1 MTTFK
6 QVLLGAAVAGVVA
19 GTGSAVATAVAYAEP
34 SAPDTST
41 SAGPSAGDSPSQNDS
56 PAGRRPSRGH
66 AAAPAPAAAT
76 RGSGAVE
83 ADDAV
88 SPPQSSVRAQTTVR
102 GQNNDE
108 PTTPVAPVAQPPA
121 AAPTAD
127 VQPVRAPEPASAP
140 EVAPANIAVPQAVST
155 PAPAPTPARAAA
167 VVPAPIV
174 PAVVAVEAPRAAATV
189 LTPAPAAPEPT
200 PVRVP
205 LLPLL
210 PPVPVVPVAPASAAS
225 VSVGSGANTRI
236 RAASAVAQA
245 AVLADPPTHVL
256 LIGTDG
262 TNLDKILQYTWDNPN
277 STGFQQLME
286 DGTTAAT
293 SIVGHTTISGP
304 SWSTIMTGVWDSK
317 SGVINNLFSP
327 APYTKWPTVINMLE
341 AYNPGIATQVV
352 ADWKYINDMSGAG
365 GFPADTNIYFN
376 NSDFGGVWADTDQ
389 AVTDK
394 TVALING
401 AQSNTPTFLFSYQVQ
416 VDEAGHSYGG
426 GSAEYKQAVINVGG
440 NIAEIL
446 DAIAASE
453 QAGVDWTVIA
463 TTDHGHQQS
472 KGFGHGF
479 QSPNE
484 TSSFIVFD
492 KAGEHTGGLQNQSYS
507 NVDITPTIVSLFGAP
522 LRSDFDGVPMTTK
535 TSGIVD
541 PVNLKTSLNNA
552 VSMYG
557 NPNIGIDI
565 ALGTRTVFATVP
577 YLIDGLV
584 TSINSF
590 LQGIVDKDIFLIS
603 GLADFTKWI
612 VTFNGNLAVG
622 VTQAVAVAIARL
634 TGSGVI
640 APTDPPLAPPPA
652 NSELAWLLDGAAALT

>member
-1 MTTFK
+1 MTTIK

-34 SAPDTST
+34 SASDTTT
-41 SAGPSAGDSPSQNDS
+41 SAGATAGDAPSSNASPS
-56 PAGRRPSRGH
+56 RRPSRAH
-66 AAAPAPAAAT
+66 TATTAPAAAT
-76 RGSGAVE
+76 RGASSTGSDDSDGA
-83 ADDAV
+83 AG
-88 SPPQSSVRAQTTVR
+88 PQRGIVRAQITVR

-108 PTTPVAPVAQPPA
+108 PETAPSPESHAPT
-121 AAPTAD
+121 PTAD
-127 VQPVRAPEPASAP
+127 IQPRAQAPEPAPQTAP
-140 EVAPANIAVPQAVST
+140 TPVDAVVAQPVSDPEPARA
-155 PAPAPTPARAAA
+155 PAPAASVAAA
-167 VVPAPIV
+167 AAAPVVIAT
-174 PAVVAVEAPRAAATV
+174 PRAAEAV
-189 LTPAPAAPEPT
+189 LAPTPAAPEPI
-200 PVRVP
+200 PVRIP

-210 PPVPVVPVAPASAAS
+210 PTIPLVPVAPVSAAT
-225 VSVGSGANTRI
+225 VSAGSTTNPRV

-262 TNLDKILQYTWDNPN
+262 TNLDKILQYTWDNPK
-277 STGFQQLME
+277 STGFQEVME

-304 SWSTIMTGVWDSK
+304 SWSTILTGVWDNK
-317 SGVINNLFSP
+317 TGVVNNLFRP
-327 APYTKWPTVINMLE
+327 EPYTKWPTVINMLE
-341 AYNPGIATQVV
+341 AYNPGIATEVV
-352 ADWKYINDMSGAG
+352 ADWKYINDMAGAG
-365 GFPADTNIYFN
+365 GFPADTNVYYNNADFN
-376 NSDFGGVWADTDQ
+376 GVWADTDQ

-401 AQSNTPTFLFSYQVQ
+401 AKTDTATFLFSYQVQ
-416 VDEAGHSYGG
+416 VDEAGHSFGG
-426 GSAEYKQAVINVGG
+426 GSAEYKQAVINVGD
-440 NIAEIL
+440 NISEIMQ
-446 DAIAASE
+446 AVQASE
-453 QAGVDWTVIA
+453 AAGVDWTVIM

-492 KAGEHTGGLQNQSYS
+492 KAGDHEGGLQNQSYS
-507 NVDITPTIVSLFGAP
+507 NVDIAPTIVNLFGAP

-541 PVNLKTSLNNA
+541 PVDLKTSLNNA

-557 NPNIGIDI
+557 YPNIGTDI

-577 YLIDGLV
+577 YVIDGLV
-584 TSINSF
+584 NSMTGF

-603 GLADFTKWI
+603 GLAGFTQWI
-612 VTFNGNLAVG
+612 IQFNGDLAVG
-622 VTQAVAVAIARL
+622 VTQAVADVVARL
-634 TGSGVI
+634 TGSGTI
-640 APTDPPLAPPPA
+640 KPTDPPLTPPAA
-652 NSELAWLLDGAAALT
+652 NSELPWVLDGAAALA

>member
-1 MTTFK
+1 VT
-6 QVLLGAAVAGVVA
+6 LA
-19 GTGSAVATAVAYAEP
+19 
-34 SAPDTST
+34 
-41 SAGPSAGDSPSQNDS
+41 
-56 PAGRRPSRGH
+56 
-66 AAAPAPAAAT
+66 
-76 RGSGAVE
+76 
-83 ADDAV
+83 
-88 SPPQSSVRAQTTVR
+88 
-102 GQNNDE
+102 
-108 PTTPVAPVAQPPA
+108 
-121 AAPTAD
+121 
-127 VQPVRAPEPASAP
+127 ASAP
-140 EVAPANIAVPQAVST
+140 SFAVEPNPADG
-155 PAPAPTPARAAA
+155 PAA
-167 VVPAPIV
+167 
-174 PAVVAVEAPRAAATV
+174 PAVVAVEAPLAAVVV
-189 LTPAPAAPEPT
+189 LTPAPAAPAPT

-210 PPVPVVPVAPASAAS
+210 PTVPVVPVAPASAAS
-225 VSVGSGANTRI
+225 VSVGSGTNTRV

-256 LIGTDG
+256 LIGVDG
-262 TNLDKILQYTWDNPN
+262 TNLSKILQYTWDNPN
-277 STGFQQLME
+277 STGFQELME
-286 DGTTAAT
+286 EGTTAAT

-304 SWSTIMTGVWDSK
+304 SWTTVMTGVWDSK
-317 SGVINNLFSP
+317 SGVINNIFSP
-327 APYTKWPTVINMLE
+327 APYTKWPTAINILE
-341 AYNPGIATQVV
+341 AHNPGITTQVV
-352 ADWKYINDMSGAG
+352 ADWKYINDMAGAG
-365 GFPADTNIYFN
+365 GFPADTNIYYNPADFN
-376 NSDFGGVWADTDQ
+376 SVFADADQ

-401 AQSNTPTFLFSYQVQ
+401 AGSNTPTFLFSYQDQ

-426 GSAEYKQAVINVGG
+426 GSAEYKQAVINVGD
-440 NIAEIL
+440 NIAEIM
-446 DAIAASE
+446 DAVRASE
-453 QAGVDWTVIA
+453 LAGSDWTVIV

-472 KGFGHGF
+472 QGFGHGF

-492 KAGEHTGGLQNQSYS
+492 EAGDPTGGLQNQSYS
-507 NVDITPTIVSLFGAP
+507 NVDITPTIVKLFGAP

-541 PVNLKTSLNNA
+541 PVDLKKSLDNA

-557 NPNIGIDI
+557 YPNIGIDV

-612 VTFNGNLAVG
+612 IQFNGDLAVG

-640 APTDPPLAPPPA
+640 APTDPPLAPAPA
-652 NSELAWLLDGAAALT
+652 NSELAWLLDGTAVLT

>member
-6 QVLLGAAVAGVVA
+6 QVFLGAAVAGVVA
-19 GTGSAVATAVAYAEP
+19 GTGSAVATAVAYADP

-41 SAGPSAGDSPSQNDS
+41 SAGPSAGEASSQSNS
-56 PAGRRPSRGH
+56 PARRPSRGH
-66 AAAPAPAAAT
+66 GAAPAPAT
-76 RGSGAVE
+76 RGATAGAAAE
-83 ADDAV
+83 SN
-88 SPPQSSVRAQTTVR
+88 SPPPSSVRAQATVR
-102 GQNNDE
+102 SANDGQNDTA
-108 PTTPVAPVAQPPA
+108 PTPPA
-121 AAPTAD
+121 ESAPQSPVAAPTA
-127 VQPVRAPEPASAP
+127 VASRPPVDDLGPVPVVSVDA
-140 EVAPANIAVPQAVST
+140 PQAVST
-155 PAPAPTPARAAA
+155 PSAGPSPAPAAA
-167 VVPAPIV
+167 VARVSA
-174 PAVVAVEAPRAAATV
+174 PAVVAVEAPRAAAVV
-189 LTPAPAAPEPT
+189 LTPAPDAPAPT
-200 PVRVP
+200 PVRGP

-210 PPVPVVPVAPASAAS
+210 PTVPVVPVAPASAAS
-225 VSVGSGANTRI
+225 VSVGSGTNTRV

-256 LIGTDG
+256 LIGVDG
-262 TNLDKILQYTWDNPN
+262 TNLSKILQYTWDNPN
-277 STGFQQLME
+277 STGFQELME
-286 DGTTAAT
+286 EGTTAAT

-304 SWSTIMTGVWDSK
+304 SWTTIMTGVWDSK
-317 SGVINNLFSP
+317 SGVINNIFSP
-327 APYTKWPTVINMLE
+327 APYAKWPTAINMLE
-341 AYNPGIATQVV
+341 AHNPGITTQVV
-352 ADWKYINDMSGAG
+352 ADWKYINDMAGAG
-365 GFPADTNIYFN
+365 GFPADTNIYYNPADFN
-376 NSDFGGVWADTDQ
+376 SVFADADQ

-401 AQSNTPTFLFSYQVQ
+401 AGSNTPTFLFSYQVQ

-426 GSAEYKQAVINVGG
+426 GSAEYKQAVINVGD
-440 NIAEIL
+440 NIAEIM
-446 DAIAASE
+446 DAVRASE
-453 QAGVDWTVIA
+453 LAGSDWTVIV

-472 KGFGHGF
+472 QGFGHGF

-492 KAGEHTGGLQNQSYS
+492 EAGDPTGGLQNQSYS
-507 NVDITPTIVSLFGAP
+507 NVDITPTIVKLFGAP

-541 PVNLKTSLNNA
+541 PVDLKKSLDNA

-557 NPNIGIDI
+557 YPNIGIDV

-612 VTFNGNLAVG
+612 IQFNGDLAVG

-640 APTDPPLAPPPA
+640 APTDPPLAPAPA
-652 NSELAWLLDGAAALT
+652 NSELAWLLDGTAVLT

>member
-1 MTTFK
+1 MVRSENDGLNDKAMNDKALNDKAPTPP
-6 QVLLGAAVAGVVA
+6 AE
-19 GTGSAVATAVAYAEP
+19 SAPKPPVTAPTAVVSRLP
-34 SAPDTST
+34 VDDL
-41 SAGPSAGDSPSQNDS
+41 GPVP
-56 PAGRRPSRGH
+56 
-66 AAAPAPAAAT
+66 
-76 RGSGAVE
+76 
-83 ADDAV
+83 
-88 SPPQSSVRAQTTVR
+88 
-102 GQNNDE
+102 
-108 PTTPVAPVAQPPA
+108 
-121 AAPTAD
+121 AAPTASVD
-127 VQPVRAPEPASAP
+127 A
-140 EVAPANIAVPQAVST
+140 PQAVST
-155 PAPAPTPARAAA
+155 PSAGPSPARASA
-167 VVPAPIV
+167 VARVPAA
-174 PAVVAVEAPRAAATV
+174 PAVVAVEAPRAATVV
-189 LTPAPAAPEPT
+189 LTPAPAAPA
-200 PVRVP
+200 PVRGP

-210 PPVPVVPVAPASAAS
+210 PLLPTVPVVPVAPASAAS
-225 VSVGSGANTRI
+225 VSVGSGTNTRV

-256 LIGTDG
+256 LIGVDG
-262 TNLDKILQYTWDNPN
+262 TNLDKILQYTWNNPS
-277 STGFQQLME
+277 STGFQELME
-286 DGTTAAT
+286 EGTTAAT

-304 SWSTIMTGVWDSK
+304 SWTTIMTGVWDSK
-317 SGVINNLFSP
+317 SGVINNIFSP
-327 APYTKWPTVINMLE
+327 APYTKWPTAINMLE
-341 AYNPGIATQVV
+341 AYNPGIATEVV

-365 GFPADTNIYFN
+365 GFPADTNVYYN
-376 NSDFGGVWADTDQ
+376 PADFKGVFADADQ

-401 AQSNTPTFLFSYQVQ
+401 AKANTPTFLFSYQVQ
-416 VDEAGHSYGG
+416 VDEAGHGYGG
-426 GSAEYKQAVINVGG
+426 ASPEYKQAVINAGQ
-440 NIAEIL
+440 NISEIMQ
-446 DAIAASE
+446 AVQASE
-453 QAGVDWTVIA
+453 AAGSDWTVIV

-492 KAGEHTGGLQNQSYS
+492 KAGDPTGGLQNQSYS
-507 NVDITPTIVSLFGAP
+507 NVDITPTIVKLFGAP

-541 PVNLKTSLNNA
+541 PADLKTSLNNA

-557 NPNIGIDI
+557 YPNIGTDV

-584 TSINSF
+584 TGINSF

-652 NSELAWLLDGAAALT
+652 NSELPWVIASTSVLT

>member
-1 MTTFK
+1 MVRSENDGLNDKAMNDKALNDKAPTPP
-6 QVLLGAAVAGVVA
+6 AE
-19 GTGSAVATAVAYAEP
+19 SAPKPPVTAPTAVVSRLP
-34 SAPDTST
+34 VDDL
-41 SAGPSAGDSPSQNDS
+41 GPVP
-56 PAGRRPSRGH
+56 
-66 AAAPAPAAAT
+66 
-76 RGSGAVE
+76 
-83 ADDAV
+83 
-88 SPPQSSVRAQTTVR
+88 
-102 GQNNDE
+102 
-108 PTTPVAPVAQPPA
+108 
-121 AAPTAD
+121 AAPTASVD
-127 VQPVRAPEPASAP
+127 A
-140 EVAPANIAVPQAVST
+140 PQAVST
-155 PAPAPTPARAAA
+155 PSAGPSPARAAA
-167 VVPAPIV
+167 VARVPAA
-174 PAVVAVEAPRAAATV
+174 PAVVAVEAPRAATVV
-189 LTPAPAAPEPT
+189 LTPAPAAPA
-200 PVRVP
+200 PVRGP

-210 PPVPVVPVAPASAAS
+210 PLLPTVPVVPVAPASAAS
-225 VSVGSGANTRI
+225 VSVGSGTNTRV

-256 LIGTDG
+256 LIGVDG
-262 TNLDKILQYTWDNPN
+262 TNLDKILQYTWNNPS
-277 STGFQQLME
+277 STGFQELME
-286 DGTTAAT
+286 EGTTAAT

-304 SWSTIMTGVWDSK
+304 SWTTIMTGVWDSK
-317 SGVINNLFSP
+317 SGVINNIFSP
-327 APYTKWPTVINMLE
+327 APYTKWPTAINMLE
-341 AYNPGIATQVV
+341 AYNPGIATEVV

-365 GFPADTNIYFN
+365 GFPADTNVYYN
-376 NSDFGGVWADTDQ
+376 PADFKGVFADADQ

-401 AQSNTPTFLFSYQVQ
+401 AKANTPTFLFSYQVQ
-416 VDEAGHSYGG
+416 VDEAGHGYGG
-426 GSAEYKQAVINVGG
+426 ASPEYKQAVINAGQ
-440 NIAEIL
+440 NISEIMQ
-446 DAIAASE
+446 AVQASE
-453 QAGVDWTVIA
+453 AAGSDWTVIV

-492 KAGEHTGGLQNQSYS
+492 KAGDPTGGLQNQSYS
-507 NVDITPTIVSLFGAP
+507 NVDITPTIVKLFGAP

-541 PVNLKTSLNNA
+541 PADLKTSLNNA

-557 NPNIGIDI
+557 YPNIGTDV

-584 TSINSF
+584 TGINSF

-652 NSELAWLLDGAAALT
+652 NSELPWVIASTSVLT